1 MLKRTI
7 SSILL
12 SSTEDTYQKGSQV
25 GYQFGCRVSMKESSI
40 KHKSLEGCSGF
51 LQHDR
56 RSYIQSFFG
65 NGAHNQSGNAAIE
78 LRQLCP
84 APG

>member
-25 GYQFGCRVSMKESSI
+25 GYQFGCRVSMKETGF

-56 RSYIQSFFG
+56 RRFFG
-65 NGAHNQSGNAAIE
+65 NGAHNKSGNVAVKRE
-78 LRQLCP
+78 
-84 APG
+84 